1 MLHEKKNIK
10 GKQKRVMG
18 MPEPNDTF
26 DQRSIVFAHARAD
39 RKGNINANMPRHH
52 PPPFCPFSM
61 CPVYR
66 EKLNVFFFF

>member
-1 MLHEKKNIK
+1 
-10 GKQKRVMG
+10 